1 MIYIFIIIFLV
12 SIWILNKNSKN
23 YFFYQDESVIR
34 EKIEFV
40 ILIWKDFGF
49 DSYDEMKLRI
59 ASNYFI
65 KNPKE
70 YNGTSVVN
78 DFWLIKGLE
87 PESVIHD
94 YDYITAKS
102 LKDLLIYNKEYCKRL
117 RKRNAQ
123 WLYVWGFIYCGLN
136 TVSLFKSI
144 KYIKYD

>member
-12 SIWILNKNSKN
+12 SIWILNKTSKN
-23 YFFYQDESVIR
+23 YFFYQEESVIR

-49 DSYDEMKLRI
+49 ESYDEMKLRI

-102 LKDLLIYNKEYCKRL
+102 LKDLLKYNKEYCKRL

>member
-12 SIWILNKNSKN
+12 SIWILNKTSKN

-102 LKDLLIYNKEYCKRL
+102 LKDLLKSNKQYCKRL

>member
-12 SIWILNKNSKN
+12 SIFVLNKYSKN

-34 EKIEFV
+34 EKIDFV

-49 DSYDEMKLRI
+49 ESYDEMKLRT

-78 DFWLIKGLE
+78 DFWLIRGLE

-102 LKDLLIYNKEYCKRL
+102 LKDLLKSNKEYCKRL

>member
-12 SIWILNKNSKN
+12 SIWILNKYSEN

-40 ILIWKDFGF
+40 ILIWKEFGF
-49 DSYDEMKLRI
+49 ESYDEMKLRI

-78 DFWLIKGLE
+78 DFWLIRGLE

-102 LKDLLIYNKEYCKRL
+102 LKDLLKSNKEYCKRL

-136 TVSLFKSI
+136 IFSLFKSI
-144 KYIKYD
+144 NYIKF

>member
-12 SIWILNKNSKN
+12 SIFVLNKYSKN

-49 DSYDEMKLRI
+49 ESYDEMKLRT
-59 ASNYFI
+59 ASDYFI

-78 DFWLIKGLE
+78 DFWLIRGLE

-102 LKDLLIYNKEYCKRL
+102 LKDLLKSNKEYCKRL